1 MAATVSARREALAEL
16 VRARRGSG
24 PTGAVVRRLAA
35 GAGVL
40 GLVAL
45 TVLWLLGFFSG
56 PREVLAVRAAVD
68 GQMVE
73 LERMA
78 RGEVPYGEASASFA
92 PVMQAM
98 RDVPEQYREQA
109 RQEMGRLFEARERAE
124 VSSYFAVPPAQ
135 RAAELDRRIK
145 EEEARRARWQAERD
159 RRMAERG
166 DGGGAGR
173 GQQVAGGGGA
183 PPPQQGGAGG
193 QRRQRDRTEE
203 GRNNRSKQR
212 LDRSTADA
220 RARSTEYRRAKDQRR
235 IQLGLEP
242 RR

>member
-1 MAATVSARREALAEL
+1 MTATVSARRQALAEF
-16 VRARRGSG
+16 ARSQRSSWLSG
-24 PTGAVVRRLAA
+24 WLRPAA
-35 GAGVL
+35 IGIVGL
-40 GLVAL
+40 GLLGLA
-45 TVLWLLGFFSG
+45 VLWLLGFFSS

-68 GQMVE
+68 GQMAE

-78 RGEVPYGEASASFA
+78 RGEVPYGEGSASFA

-109 RQEMGRLFEARERAE
+109 RREMGRLFEARERAE
-124 VSSYFAVPPAQ
+124 VSSYFAIPPER

-145 EEEARRARWQAERD
+145 EEESRRARWQAERD
-159 RRMAERG
+159 RRTTDRG
-166 DGGGAGR
+166 DGSAAR
-173 GQQVAGGGGA
+173 GPQAAGGR
-183 PPPQQGGAGG
+183 QGGAGG
-193 QRRQRDRTEE
+193 QPRQRDRSEE
-203 GRNNRSKQR
+203 GRNTRSKQR

>member
-1 MAATVSARREALAEL
+1 MAATVSARRQALAEL
-16 VRARRGSG
+16 ARSRQPSG
-24 PTGAVVRRLAA
+24 LNRRLRPAA
-35 GAGVL
+35 IGIVGL
-40 GLVAL
+40 GLLGLA
-45 TVLWLLGFFSG
+45 VLWLLGFFSG
-56 PREVLAVRAAVD
+56 PRELRAVRAAVD
-68 GQMVE
+68 GEVAE

-109 RQEMGRLFEARERAE
+109 RQEMGRLFEARDRAE

-173 GQQVAGGGGA
+173 GQQAAVGGGA
-183 PPPQQGGAGG
+183 APPQPGGAGG
-193 QRRQRDRTEE
+193 QPRQRDRSEE
-203 GRNNRSKQR
+203 GRNTRAKQR

>member
-1 MAATVSARREALAEL
+1 MAATVSARRQALAEL
-16 VRARRGSG
+16 ARSRQPSG
-24 PTGAVVRRLAA
+24 LNRRLRPAA
-35 GAGVL
+35 IGIVGL
-40 GLVAL
+40 GLLGLA
-45 TVLWLLGFFSG
+45 VLWLLGFFSG
-56 PREVLAVRAAVD
+56 SREVLAVRAAVD
-68 GQMVE
+68 GQMAE

-78 RGEVPYGEASASFA
+78 RGEVPFGEASGSFA

-109 RQEMGRLFEARERAE
+109 RQEIGRLFEARERAE

-145 EEEARRARWQAERD
+145 EEEARRSRWQAERD

-166 DGGGAGR
+166 DGGAAR
-173 GQQVAGGGGA
+173 GQQAE
-183 PPPQQGGAGG
+183 GG
-193 QRRQRDRTEE
+193 QRGGASGQPRQRDRSEE
-203 GRNNRSKQR
+203 GRNTRAKQR

-235 IQLGLEP
+235 IQVGLEP

>member
-1 MAATVSARREALAEL
+1 MAATVSARRQALAEL
-16 VRARRGSG
+16 ARSRRPSG
-24 PTGAVVRRLAA
+24 LNRRLRPAA
-35 GAGVL
+35 IGIVGL
-40 GLVAL
+40 GLLGLA
-45 TVLWLLGFFSG
+45 VLWLLGFFSG

-68 GQMVE
+68 GQIAE

-78 RGEVPYGEASASFA
+78 RGEVPFGEASGSFA

-145 EEEARRARWQAERD
+145 EEDARRSRWQAERD

-173 GQQVAGGGGA
+173 GQQVAGGSG
-183 PPPQQGGAGG
+183 PQAAGG
-193 QRRQRDRTEE
+193 QQAGGRQPRQRDRTEE
-203 GRNNRSKQR
+203 GRNTRAKQR